1 LSKNKILILLIL
13 IGVAAAGVTFT
24 HRLQAEARNKRVE
37 IVVDWAD
44 AQQLANTTSLP
55 IDNVLTQLHH
65 AGDVTDGPHKREA
78 GVTTIAVSEDTL
90 ESLRGNG
97 VLSYRRVANN
107 TILTFTPGFTDQQQR
122 VEEAFQYKT
131 KLKVTKLPDGS
142 IQVGAPWG
150 QFNGL
155 PIGLDDNVVQ
165 TVRRN
170 HLLVAPRLLNYTGV
184 TPQSIAWELEKVKQ
198 QCGDGV
204 GPLIFSGSA
213 VLGNRPL
220 LMATADAIH
229 TTGFTYGSVEF
240 AKTLG
245 DAELSRMASD
255 HLVRVHSIGNDEM
268 GTMDEPTAQER
279 FVRAAKERNIRVCY
293 VRLFT
298 NGLVGETDV
307 ITANMK
313 FIGKIVDGLYEA
325 KLTVAGPAHPYADDP
340 TPPRLLRLLMALG
353 VAGGLLLLLRAFTGI
368 AGKAF
373 AIAAAGSLL
382 LCLGLAWPETSMKGR
397 EILALLAA
405 CLFPALGFCVIPV
418 RVLTHAGDKST
429 LSVLREAFGEYIRIT
444 FSTLAGVLL
453 VVGLLSGRI
462 FLLKI
467 DQFLGVKAVLVVPVL
482 LVAIYYGLKLS
493 QFERSEPW
501 GVRRDHVL
509 TQLRALAAQPLLL
522 GQVVLGI
529 VTLVA
534 LAMFVARSG
543 NDPGVGVS
551 ASELKM
557 RALLDKY
564 LLVRPRTKEFLL
576 GHPALLFALAAA
588 ASGRFKKLIL
598 PLLVAGAVGQSSL
611 LDTFCHL
618 HTPLLLSSL
627 RALIGWALGAII
639 GAILYATI
647 VAVARRQEAAQAARS
662 AS

>member
-1 LSKNKILILLIL
+1 MSKNTILILLIL
-13 IGVAAAGVTFT
+13 LGVIAAGVTFS
-24 HRLQAEARNKRVE
+24 HRLKAESRNRRIE
-37 IVVDWAD
+37 LVVDWAD

-55 IDNVLTQLHH
+55 IDDVLTQLHH
-65 AGDVTDGPHKREA
+65 AGDVTDGPHKRLA

-97 VLSYRRVANN
+97 VLSYSRVGNN
-107 TILTFTPGFTDQQQR
+107 TILTFTPGFADQQQR
-122 VEEAFQYKT
+122 VEDAFQNKMR
-131 KLKVTKLPDGS
+131 LKVAKLPNGS
-142 IQVGAPWG
+142 LQVEAPWA

-155 PIGLDDNVVQ
+155 PIGLDDTVVQ

-184 TPQSIAWELEKVKQ
+184 TAQSIAWELAKVKQ
-198 QCGDGV
+198 QCRGGA

-220 LMATADAIH
+220 LQATADAIH
-229 TTGFTYGSVEF
+229 QNGFTYGSVEF

-245 DAELSRMASD
+245 DADLSRMAAPD
-255 HLVRVHSIGNDEM
+255 MVRVHSIGNDEM

-293 VRLFT
+293 VRLFI
-298 NGLVGETDV
+298 NGLVGEPDV
-307 ITANMK
+307 IQANTK
-313 FIGKIVDGLYEA
+313 FLAKIVDGIYTA
-325 KLTVAGPAHPYADDP
+325 HQTVGGPAHPYADDP
-340 TPPRLLRLLMALG
+340 TPPKWARLLMGLG
-353 VAGGLLLLLRAFTGI
+353 VAAGLLLLLRAFTGI
-368 AGKAF
+368 DGAAF
-373 AIAAAGSLL
+373 AIAAAVAVL
-382 LCLGLAWPETSMKGR
+382 LCLGLAWPELSMKGR
-397 EILALLAA
+397 EILALIAA
-405 CLFPALGFCVIPV
+405 CIFPALGFCVMPV
-418 RVLTHAGDKST
+418 RALTKANSKST
-429 LSVLREAFGEYIRIT
+429 RWILAEALGEYIRIT
-444 FSTLAGVLL
+444 ISTLAGVLI

-467 DQFLGVKAVLVVPVL
+467 DQFLGVKAVLVAPVL
-482 LVAIYYGLKLS
+482 LVALYYGLGLF
-493 QFERSEPW
+493 QFDRHAPW
-501 GVRRDHVL
+501 SARRDHIL
-509 TQLRALAAQPLLL
+509 AQLRALAAQPLLL

-534 LAMFVARSG
+534 LALFVARSG

-576 GHPALLFALAAA
+576 GHPALLFGLAAA
-588 ASGRFKKLIL
+588 ASGRFKKAIV
-598 PLLVAGAVGQSSL
+598 PLLIVGAIGQSSL
-611 LDTFCHL
+611 QDTFCHL

-627 RALIGWALGAII
+627 RALIGWALGALV
-639 GAILYATI
+639 GAILYA
-647 VAVARRQEAAQAARS
+647 VALAIARRQDGAQTVRS

>member
-1 LSKNKILILLIL
+1 
-13 IGVAAAGVTFT
+13 
-24 HRLQAEARNKRVE
+24 
-37 IVVDWAD
+37 
-44 AQQLANTTSLP
+44 
-55 IDNVLTQLHH
+55 
-65 AGDVTDGPHKREA
+65 
-78 GVTTIAVSEDTL
+78 
-90 ESLRGNG
+90 
-97 VLSYRRVANN
+97 
-107 TILTFTPGFTDQQQR
+107 
-122 VEEAFQYKT
+122 
-131 KLKVTKLPDGS
+131 
-142 IQVGAPWG
+142 
-150 QFNGL
+150 
-155 PIGLDDNVVQ
+155 
-165 TVRRN
+165 
-170 HLLVAPRLLNYTGV
+170 
-184 TPQSIAWELEKVKQ
+184 
-198 QCGDGV
+198 
-204 GPLIFSGSA
+204 
-213 VLGNRPL
+213 
-220 LMATADAIH
+220 
-229 TTGFTYGSVEF
+229 
-240 AKTLG
+240 
-245 DAELSRMASD
+245 
-255 HLVRVHSIGNDEM
+255 
-268 GTMDEPTAQER
+268 
-279 FVRAAKERNIRVCY
+279 
-293 VRLFT
+293 
-298 NGLVGETDV
+298 
-307 ITANMK
+307 
-313 FIGKIVDGLYEA
+313 
-325 KLTVAGPAHPYADDP
+325 ADDP

-639 GAILYATI
+639 GAILYAAI